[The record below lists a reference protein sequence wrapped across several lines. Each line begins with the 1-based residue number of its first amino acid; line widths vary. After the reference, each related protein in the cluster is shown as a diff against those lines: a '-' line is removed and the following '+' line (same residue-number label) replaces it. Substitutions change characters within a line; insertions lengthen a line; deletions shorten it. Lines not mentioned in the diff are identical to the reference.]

1 MSEELLYPGQEE
13 TYLKVKSLEVI
24 KALKKVLLRNQ
35 GEVQLEALPFL
46 DLLIVINL
54 IRHGNLVDTRKLFQ
68 NWFHDFR
75 VVIGTPRLFSGSQLV
90 TKSNSVGD
98 IRRRRMLVPG
108 LYFWGPYRV
117 TALGHPDCTLNLFG
131 PFWNLLRYAG
141 IFADIVWVMVLQRR
155 ILLGPIFP
163 LRFARECYTRR
174 HT

>member
-1 MSEELLYPGQEE
+1 MFLRILRILN
-13 TYLKVKSLEVI
+13 YLQYTFKIYWIVKTQISPNVFKCPNKFYICPSL
-24 KALKKVLLRNQ
+24 AS
-35 GEVQLEALPFL
+35 
-46 DLLIVINL
+46 IVINNL

-131 PFWNLLRYAG
+131 PFWNPLRYAG

-163 LRFARECYTRR
+163 LRFARDSYTRR